1 MVALV
6 LPVGH
11 FAGPMFTS
19 PEAEAPES
27 FEIRFRDGVFS
38 LSAQE
43 YAVWAVAHG
52 DPEKVGKQRPSRT
65 VVEAAAKAAG
75 VENPTPLFDSLVN
88 DGLLVSMLPK
98 GESAREFA
106 RSHQVMPLALGLGNT
121 PKQLGGFQIGMPNA
135 PRATVGYDVYHMWLF
150 CHREENLWKAITTI
164 AKEAEEANAEE
175 AASDREDKIEL
186 ISDPDVL
193 LTGLL
198 EALPVL
204 VSTSCVYI
212 DRRS

>member
-6 LPVGH
+6 IPVGH

-52 DPEKVGKQRPSRT
+52 DPEKVGQRSQSRT
-65 VVEAAAKAAG
+65 VVETAAKDAG
-75 VENPTPLFDSLVN
+75 VDDPGPIFDSLVN
-88 DGLLVSMLPK
+88 DGLLTQVMPK
-98 GESAREFA
+98 GEPAREFA
-106 RSHQVMPLALGLGNT
+106 RNHQIMPLALGLGNT
-121 PKQLGGFQIGMPNA
+121 PQQLGAFQIGMPNSA
-135 PRATVGYDVYHMWLF
+135 RATVGYDVYHMWLF
-150 CHREENLWKAITTI
+150 CHREENLWKAVTTI
-164 AKEAEEANAEE
+164 AKEAEEANIEE
-175 AASDREDKIEL
+175 ADSDREDKIEL

-198 EALPVL
+198 EAMPVL
-204 VSTSCVYI
+204 ISTSCVYI